1 MGNKIRLKLNS
12 STGATRGL
20 LRFAS
25 DKVFFIKFPTQG
37 YRLTANL
44 LEYSAGWNFDNQS
57 NLVAGSVAI
66 KVRIETNR

>member
-25 DKVFFIKFPTQG
+25 DENPKTQVLAAEK
-37 YRLTANL
+37 YTYDVLMSVNL
-44 LEYSAGWNFDNQS
+44 
-57 NLVAGSVAI
+57 
-66 KVRIETNR
+66 